1 MKLVNKIKLL
11 SITLLSILFLSY
23 LLNYL
28 GVSAINKFMYG
39 FNSVFESSPFLV
51 IYGIAVLLVASAIAL
66 YPKIA
71 ELLVRARLPP
81 SENKL
86 VAFAAIAII
95 FFILFNA
102 FGAQVYSGDPWGK
115 IGARGETELKS
126 RFFMSSPITSY
137 LNYKFYDV
145 MSDNFGWSPEKALGF
160 ASTIRGALFIFV
172 LLMLVSVLDISRLGK
187 AITFGLV
194 STAGF
199 MQIYFNYNGSSD
211 LLGVFTLLFIYV
223 SYQYIKGKIKYI
235 EIPAAVAAVMFWS
248 HGSAGFF
255 LPALLYL
262 HIASTKV
269 DKFNFDG
276 VKKIFFSKQFAR
288 MVLGFMLPTAILFGF
303 IEFEASTYFGTH
315 ITDIKTLSL
324 GDFAGGGDAIM
335 FFPLVEPQIKSYA
348 PYNVFSLKHLLDFL
362 NYMVLITG
370 IGMFALVVTLVS
382 LRKRINFREP
392 FIFFLLTMVVF
403 DLLFIL
409 TWGTDTKF
417 YSIQY
422 NAGFV
427 LNTWYP
433 ESIFAVVV
441 LLLLGYVLA
450 RYVNRENLVQIGTSA
465 IFTNLVILVP
475 WVLHNAG
482 VL

>member
-1 MKLVNKIKLL
+1 MRLANKIKLL
-11 SITLLSILFLSY
+11 SVTLLSILFLSY
-23 LLNYL
+23 LLNYF
-28 GVSAINKFMYG
+28 GVSAINKLTYG
-39 FNSVFESSPFLV
+39 FNSVFSPNPLLV
-51 IYGIAVLLVASAIAL
+51 AYGVAVLLVAVAIAF
-66 YPKIA
+66 YPQIT
-71 ELLVRARLPP
+71 EFFGRIRLPLP
-81 SENKL
+81 ENKI
-86 VAFAAIAII
+86 VAFAAVAII

-102 FGAQVYSGDPWGK
+102 FGSQVYSGDPWGK

-145 MSDNFGWSPEKALGF
+145 THTNFGWPPEKALGF
-160 ASTIRGALFIFV
+160 ASTIRGAFFIFI
-172 LLMLVSVLDISRLGK
+172 LLMLVSALDISRLGK

-194 STAGF
+194 ATAGF
-199 MQIYFNYNGSSD
+199 MQIYFSYNGSSD
-211 LLGVFTLLFIYV
+211 LLGIFTLLFIYV
-223 SYQYIKGKIKYI
+223 SYQYIKGKIKHI

-262 HIASTKV
+262 HVAST
-269 DKFNFDG
+269 DAQKFNFDG
-276 VKKIFFSKQFAR
+276 IKKIFFSKQFVR
-288 MVLGFMLPTAILFGF
+288 LIFGLLLPTAILFGF

-315 ITDIKTLSL
+315 ITNIKALGL

-348 PYNVFSLKHLLDFL
+348 PYTLFSFRHLLDFL

-370 IGMFALVVTLVS
+370 IGFFALVVALVS

-392 FIFFLLTMVVF
+392 FVFFLLTMIVF
-403 DLLFIL
+403 DLLFVL
-409 TWGTDTKF
+409 TWGTDTTFYRKF
-417 YSIQY
+417 YD
-422 NAGFV
+422 AGFV

-433 ESIFAVVV
+433 ESIFAAVV
-441 LLLLGYVLA
+441 LFLLGYLLA
-450 RYVNRENLVQIGTSA
+450 KHVNRENLVQIGTSA
-465 IFTNLVILVP
+465 IFTNLVISIP